1 MSIIS
6 NDELSAALGMLT
18 SILPPELSCAL
29 VVFEKDKP
37 VKKVSYISAADRNKS
52 GYAMRLLL
60 KKWDEADALTE
71 MARKNDT
78 NSKRAIP
85 AGHGLVICGNCDT
98 RNCRNNGTCIS
109 CSRELIIE

>member
-1 MSIIS
+1 MSIII
-6 NDELSAALGMLT
+6 NDELQAALGMLT

-60 KKWDEADALTE
+60 RKWDEADALKE
-71 MARKNDT
+71 MAKRDHI
-78 NSKRAIP
+78 KRAIP
-85 AGHGLVICGNCDT
+85 AGHGLVICGHCDT